1 MGRMI
6 GWSLLFSVFSLIS
19 GLTVPAEGARRIEEW
34 VIVLCVKDRHPPFAF
49 GEMAYNKA
57 VRVDST
63 ETEVVTMGEVLLRER
78 TRQFLEDPLL
88 GEQDVDA
95 KVCSL
100 LEAEYLRRLRRYRR
114 QDRLLVQKYGMTFE
128 EFVEQRVVQQ
138 EGYTWDVEQDA
149 MDWETAVG
157 GMATMK
163 RRLQELRE
171 AERV

>member
-1 MGRMI
+1 MGGRAI
-6 GWSLLFSVFSLIS
+6 LERLEQV
-19 GLTVPAEGARRIEEW
+19 AES
-34 VIVLCVKDRHPPFAF
+34 PFAH
-49 GEMAYNKA
+49 
-57 VRVDST
+57 
-63 ETEVVTMGEVLLRER
+63 
-78 TRQFLEDPLL
+78 
-88 GEQDVDA
+88 
-95 KVCSL
+95 
-100 LEAEYLRRLRRYRR
+100 R